1 MGVALKRPAVTKIT
15 NSGYYEAIIYANTF
29 VGVRS
34 VGRRYKQ
41 KGKHGCTGAGLR
53 QLLDAQ
59 PALIV

>member
-1 MGVALKRPAVTKIT
+1 MATKRPAVTKIT

-34 VGRRYKQ
+34 AGGNGTGRSWE
-41 KGKHGCTGAGLR
+41 AGLR

-59 PALIV
+59 PTLIV